1 MTIRAFLSVIFILL
15 LSCQARAFDPE
26 QTRVQS
32 FLSSHCLR
40 CHGLKSQKADR
51 RFDQLEFSNIRLT
64 DAGLLQDVVDQLN
77 LGTMP
82 PEGEAQPDADEIKQ
96 AVSFLNSLLNRLGE
110 ESQISSGN
118 VILRRLNRNEYR
130 NTIRD
135 LFNLEMTDFDP
146 TVTFPAD
153 SATEG
158 FDNVGEGLV
167 TSDYLLQNYLDAART
182 VAHKVV
188 RPGPRPEI
196 VHYGI
201 GGQFTSD

>member
-64 DAGLLQDVVDQLN
+64 DAGLLQDIVDQLN

-96 AVSFLNSLLNRLGE
+96 AVSFSGWKIKRRVSFSGLKMKHLFEDDLENQTAVSFSDCRMKQLFEDESSKMNACLRMTMTQFSRYVLNIVAHSATLAHQKCILNTK
-110 ESQISSGN
+110 SSNSG
-118 VILRRLNRNEYR
+118 Y
-130 NTIRD
+130 
-135 LFNLEMTDFDP
+135 
-146 TVTFPAD
+146 AD
-153 SATEG
+153 S
-158 FDNVGEGLV
+158 
-167 TSDYLLQNYLDAART
+167 
-182 VAHKVV
+182 
-188 RPGPRPEI
+188 
-196 VHYGI
+196 
-201 GGQFTSD
+201 

>member
-1 MTIRAFLSVIFILL
+1 MTIRVFLSVIFILL

-64 DAGLLQDVVDQLN
+64 DAGLLQEIVDQLN
-77 LGTMP
+77 LGAMP
-82 PEGEAQPDADEIKQ
+82 PEGEAQPDANEIKQ

-110 ESQISSGN
+110 ESQTSSGN

-135 LFNLEMTDFDP
+135 LFDLEMTDFDP

-167 TSDYLLQNYLDAART
+167 TSDYLLQN
-182 VAHKVV
+182 
-188 RPGPRPEI
+188 
-196 VHYGI
+196 
-201 GGQFTSD
+201 